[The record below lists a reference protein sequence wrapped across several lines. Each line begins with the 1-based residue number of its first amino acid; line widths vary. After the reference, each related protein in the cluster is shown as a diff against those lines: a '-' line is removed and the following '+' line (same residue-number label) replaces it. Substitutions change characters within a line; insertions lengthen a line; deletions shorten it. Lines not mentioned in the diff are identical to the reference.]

1 MMRGVYC
8 DGASVR
14 LRRDLPAP
22 EPGPG
27 EVVLKVRAIGVCETD
42 LQLVRGY
49 MGFRGVLGH
58 EFIGETADGRRV
70 TAEINN
76 PCRRCDTCHAG
87 RPQHCPNRTVLG
99 IFNHDGAMAER
110 VSVPEANLHAVPDS
124 IGDRAAVFIE
134 PLAAALRITEQ
145 IDLGPEAS
153 LAILGD
159 GKLGLLC
166 SWVARLAG
174 ARVSL
179 IGKHRAKLGSRS
191 RAKGSRPTRSTR
203 PPRSRVRSTSWP
215 TAPARQLAC
224 PPPWGWSGPSAR
236 SCSRRP
242 WPGPTPPT
250 WPRSS
255 SMRSA

>member
-8 DGASVR
+8 DGVSVR

-22 EPGPG
+22 EPGAG
-27 EVVLKVRAIGVCETD
+27 DVVLKVRAAGICETD

-110 VSVPEANLHAVPDS
+110 VSVPEANLHEVPDS
-124 IGDRAAVFIE
+124 IGDRTALFIQ
-134 PLAAALRITEQ
+134 PLAAAFRITEQ
-145 IDLGPEAS
+145 IDLGPGTS

-166 SWVARLAG
+166 AG
-174 ARVSL
+174 S
-179 IGKHRAKLGSRS
+179 
-191 RAKGSRPTRSTR
+191 
-203 PPRSRVRSTSWP
+203 
-215 TAPARQLAC
+215 PA
-224 PPPWGWSGPSAR
+224 
-236 SCSRRP
+236 
-242 WPGPTPPT
+242 WPGPV
-250 WPRSS
+250 
-255 SMRSA
+255 